1 MSESN
6 ITVSVQGVSRAEQN
20 LLLLQSLIPES
31 DRFYVWCYSDTG
43 EFIAVSCP
51 DHLVHPLDQAFRALG
66 GLERMLEL
74 AKDHTTVFPR
84 IIGSEV
90 GMQWAVTIETV
101 REETLLF
108 VCGPVFYMRPDPD
121 SFRNALYAAILGKKQ
136 FTWPKQLCERIN
148 EIPLMSYAIFT
159 RYVILVHNALT
170 GEQIGFGDIDRPS
183 EPSGTKAAFSSAGTR
198 NRLAVYQA
206 EQALLQAVRD
216 GNIAYHDA
224 LQQSAS
230 LSPGVPVTG
239 RELLRQ
245 IKTSLIVFTTLVTR
259 AAMEGGLSPE
269 IAYPLGDYYIQMT
282 ENSHDTGEL
291 SMLGNTMLHDF
302 IYRVHHLKSNPNY
315 SHAVQKC
322 CDYIELSLNRKI
334 TAADLAAL
342 VGYSEYYLTEKF
354 RAETGKSV
362 STYLRDARIHKAKIL
377 LETTALPVAEISEQL
392 AFATPSYFIQTFR
405 AVTGV
410 TPAKYRKQDHPV
422 NP

>member
-66 GLERMLEL
+66 GLSRALEL
-74 AKDHTTVFPR
+74 AKNKTTVFPR

-108 VCGPVFYMRPDPD
+108 VCGPVLYLRPDPD
-121 SFRNALYAAILGKKQ
+121 IFRNALYAAIHGKKQ
-136 FTWPKQLCERIN
+136 FSWPKQLCDRIN
-148 EIPLMSYAIFT
+148 EIPLMSYAVFT

-170 GEQIGFGDIDRPS
+170 GEQIGFEDIDRPS
-183 EPSGTKAAFSSAGTR
+183 DTAGTKPAFSTAGPR

-245 IKTSLIVFTTLVTR
+245 VKTSLIVFTTLVTR

-302 IYRVHHLKSNPNY
+302 IYRVHHLKGNPNY

-354 RAETGKSV
+354 KAETGKSV

-377 LETTALPVAEISEQL
+377 LETTALPIAEISEQL

-410 TPAKYRKQDHPV
+410 TPAKYRKQRTLA
-422 NP
+422 